1 MVERASRSG
10 APSGRRW
17 RLLLDVKA
25 ALACQVS
32 WRDLGL
38 LLAFAFAVRLAH
50 VFAMGQSPYFTYPV
64 VDAANF
70 DTIGWSIARGH
81 GYPEKVFWHPPG
93 YPCFLGAI
101 WWLVG
106 DSYLAPRLVQAFL
119 GATNVVLIAWIGAR
133 LFGRAVGLSSGVAAA
148 LYAMLIYFDAEL
160 LAPTLAIFVMLATV
174 AVAMLAKEHQRRAL
188 WIAAGAL
195 GGLASTVV
203 ATSLVLPAIV
213 AGMARRRAHFVLL
226 GLALAL
232 APTTLHNLIRGHE
245 LVLISSNGGINF
257 WIGNN
262 PNYEA
267 MVSIR
272 PDLQWQHL
280 VDEPARAGVHGDTAA
295 SRYFVGKSLR
305 WAAADPWAF
314 ARLQLHKVRLL
325 ISGNEI
331 YRNHSIYPARLDSLM
346 LALLLWKIPGL
357 AFPFGLLL
365 PLACVG
371 LWVGARRAPLLVV
384 SVVGLSVLVLAFF
397 VTARYRVLLVPFLLI
412 FAAHAVRWFTKEAGR
427 RQRLVAGG
435 CALALFLVANQ
446 GQGAMERR
454 MNADAEYSLAVHY
467 GQKGR
472 MREAQELFES
482 AVASRPDYLEAWLN
496 LSVCYDAAGRPADA
510 RAAFARAFSL
520 DHDAVLFMVRRFLDA
535 GKPEAASRLV
545 AHLRALVVT
554 TEQAR

>member
-1 MVERASRSG
+1 
-10 APSGRRW
+10 
-17 RLLLDVKA
+17 VKA

-38 LLAFAFAVRLAH
+38 LFLFAFAVRLAH

-64 VDAANF
+64 VDAATF

-93 YPCFLGAI
+93 YPCFLGAT

-133 LFGRAVGLSSGVAAA
+133 LFGRGVGLASGVAAA

-160 LAPTLAIFVMLATV
+160 LAPTLAIFAMLATV
-174 AVAMLAKEHQRRAL
+174 AVAMLAKENHRRAL

-203 ATSLVLPAIV
+203 ATALVLPAIV
-213 AGMARRRAHFVLL
+213 AGLARRRAHFVLL

-232 APTTLHNLIRGHE
+232 APSTLHNLIRGHE

-262 PNYEA
+262 SNYEA

-272 PDLQWQHL
+272 PDLQWQRL
-280 VDEPARAGVHGDTAA
+280 VDEPARAGVHGNSAA

-331 YRNHSIYPARLDSLM
+331 YRNHSIYPARIDSIM

-371 LWVGARRAPLLVV
+371 LWVGARRAPLLVAI
-384 SVVGLSVLVLAFF
+384 VVGLSVLVLAFF

-412 FAAHAVRWFTKEAGR
+412 FAAHGVRWFAKEAGR

-446 GQGAMERR
+446 GQGAMEHR

-496 LSVCYDAAGRPADA
+496 LSVCYDAAGRPEDA
-510 RAAFARAFSL
+510 RAAIARALSL
-520 DHDAVLFMVRRFLDA
+520 DRDAVLFMVRRFLDQ
-535 GKPEAASRLV
+535 GNPEAASRLV
-545 AHLRALVVT
+545 AHLRALVGT
-554 TEQAR
+554 ADPH